1 MLVASYV
8 GDTIYGYDA
17 QHNFF
22 KIEGDGFERTILGN
36 TGLELGAMGEIDED
50 FLDFRGMAYDAAND
64 RLLAMTAKCCLGD
77 GWIDEYQASTV
88 IYEVDLATGNLTELV
103 TLSEELFTVR
113 GMAVDAEGN
122 VFVYTAFDD
131 YFSLIDMT
139 TGGFTHKCTLQSLG
153 VYGSSE
159 HNMPMAYDAAT
170 GLVYCLLTGNGTFH
184 NMMTFNPVTAQVQN
198 LGEVGEVVYNE
209 DTWMN
214 EGPTFS
220 VLLIK

>member
-1 MLVASYV
+1 
-8 GDTIYGYDA
+8 
-17 QHNFF
+17 
-22 KIEGDGFERTILGN
+22 
-36 TGLELGAMGEIDED
+36 
-50 FLDFRGMAYDAAND
+50 
-64 RLLAMTAKCCLGD
+64 
-77 GWIDEYQASTV
+77 
-88 IYEVDLATGNLTELV
+88 
-103 TLSEELFTVR
+103 
-113 GMAVDAEGN
+113 
-122 VFVYTAFDD
+122 
-131 YFSLIDMT
+131 MT

-170 GLVYCLLTGNGTFH
+170 GLVYCLLTGNGTSH
-184 NMMTFNPVTAQVQN
+184 NMMTFNPMTAQVEN